1 MENIMYDLSKEV
13 QVYIASLPYMS
24 AAKDL
29 SNSLQ
34 MNDHGPL
41 HAQRVHS
48 LTKQLCSLFSLTQ
61 HERSLVLASAL
72 LHDIGMAKDREDH
85 HNVSYDLVKEM
96 AQDKTLPLN
105 EEEAEIV
112 ATLCKW
118 HRKEYDPHMYCS
130 ENNIQLGLLASILRL
145 ADGMD
150 LDYRRSDDFDQ
161 KESIIDQFYKSQKQH
176 HLSVLNILALRF
188 NISRME
194 IRVEVFFNQFEHA
207 SLQLGRLVD
216 EMIHTPI
223 AWPIQIIPV
232 HDYVFENIFN
242 KEDVTKNAIIFSY
255 CNPHG
260 AISAAISKQQLESLG
275 FETQV
280 IFDSEHTGYAPKFWN
295 KYFMDWD
302 FKDIDLVVILDL
314 HLLDEQ
320 VAPVLDKIKT
330 NSHCHWICAS
340 VLEISNAE
348 IKQMISA
355 GINIL
360 LGDERALFAGNSISD
375 TSFFW
380 MKVAG
385 LCNFDDHI
393 LSSTS
398 IGKEE
403 YNISRGLRHALWEL
417 MNNRSGEKEY
427 IDLIDK
433 IANNEKEFFIDREP
447 LWEKVINEKLPAYT
461 RYGRVLVLNNAD
473 IAGRFI
479 YDIAKRLIEIQGL
492 LRYEKNEF
500 ATPYVIYRSKSS
512 RGVVIL
518 FFSSFNNPNMA
529 FPVKYFVP
537 QCSEQVGSSS
547 SIWQTYIDE
556 ESARDAINETIQR
569 INVHFKV
576 DCQNIVESI

>member
-1 MENIMYDLSKEV
+1 MYDLSEEV
-13 QVYIASLPYMS
+13 QVYTASLPYMS

-29 SNSLQ
+29 ANALQ

-48 LTKQLCSLFSLTQ
+48 ITKRICSLFSLTQ
-61 HERSLVLASAL
+61 HEQSLVLASAL
-72 LHDIGMAKDREDH
+72 LHDIGMAKDRENH
-85 HNVSYDLVKEM
+85 HTASYDIVKEM
-96 AQDKTLPLN
+96 AQDKTLPFN

-118 HRKEYDPHMYCS
+118 HRKEYDPYICCS
-130 ENNIQLGLLASILRL
+130 KSNIRLGLLASILRL

-161 KESIIDQFYKSQKQH
+161 KEKIINLFHKGQRQH
-176 HLSVLNILALRF
+176 HLSVRNILALRF

-194 IRVEVFFNQFEHA
+194 IRVEVFLNKFDHA

-223 AWPIQIIPV
+223 SWPIQIIPV

-242 KEDVTKNAIIFSY
+242 KEDATKKAIVFSY

-260 AISAAISKQQLESLG
+260 AISAAISKRQLEALG
-275 FETQV
+275 FDTQV
-280 IFDSEHTGYAPKFWN
+280 VFDSKHTGYAPKFWN
-295 KYFMDWD
+295 KYFLDWD
-302 FKDIDLVVILDL
+302 FKNIDLVVILDL
-314 HLLDEQ
+314 HLSDDQ
-320 VAPVLDKIKT
+320 VDPVLNKIKT

-340 VLEISNAE
+340 VLEISNSE
-348 IKQMISA
+348 IKQMVSA

-360 LGDERALFAGNSISD
+360 LGDERALFAGNSIND
-375 TSFFW
+375 NSFFW

-393 LSSTS
+393 LSSAN
-398 IGKEE
+398 IDKEE

-417 MNNRSGEKEY
+417 MNNKSEEKEY
-427 IDLIDK
+427 LDLIDK
-433 IANNEKEFFIDREP
+433 IVANEKSFFTEREP
-447 LWEKVINEKLPAYT
+447 LWEKVINDRLPTYT
-461 RYGRVLVLNNAD
+461 KYGRVLVLGNAD

-479 YDIAKRLIEIQGL
+479 YDIAERLIEIQGL

-500 ATPYVIYRSKSS
+500 ATPYVIYRRASS

-529 FPVKYFVP
+529 FPVKYFVS
-537 QCSEQVGSSS
+537 QCSGQVGSSS
-547 SIWQTYIDE
+547 SIWQTYPDE
-556 ESARDAINETIQR
+556 ESAKDSINETLQR
-569 INVHFKV
+569 INAHFKV